1 MKKLLFILICLFMS
15 FEVKSESNEL
25 SGKKLLCNDSISIN
39 ETFSFVGFEF
49 SIREMTF
56 YQLYKTSGIFNKFS
70 GKYKTNP
77 QTITFSFSGLD
88 NFLLE
93 LDRQNL
99 TVNLQGDESP
109 LYRCKLFDGDI
120 EIYFKNLQ
128 TKIKNEF
135 KSN

>member
-1 MKKLLFILICLFMS
+1 MKKLLFILIYLFAS
-15 FEVKSESNEL
+15 FEAKSEADDF

-39 ETFSFVGFEF
+39 ETFSIVGFEF
-49 SIREMTF
+49 SVSEMTF
-56 YQLYKTSGIFNKFS
+56 YQLYTTSGILNIFR
-70 GKYKTNP
+70 GKYKNNP
-77 QTITFSFSGLD
+77 QILTFSFSGLD

>member
-1 MKKLLFILICLFMS
+1 MKKLLFILICLFVS
-15 FEVKSESNEL
+15 FDLKSKFDDF

-39 ETFSFVGFEF
+39 ETFSIVGFEF
-49 SIREMTF
+49 FIKDMTF
-56 YQLYKTSGIFNKFS
+56 YQLYKTSGIFNTFK

-93 LDRQNL
+93 LYRQNL
-99 TVNLQGDESP
+99 TVNLQGDDSP
-109 LYRCKLFDGDI
+109 LYRCELFDGNI

-128 TKIKNEF
+128 TKIKN
-135 KSN
+135 

>member
-1 MKKLLFILICLFMS
+1 MKKLLFILIYLFVS
-15 FEVKSESNEL
+15 FEVKSESDDFG
-25 SGKKLLCNDSISIN
+25 GKKLLCNDSISIN
-39 ETFSFVGFEF
+39 ETFSIVGFEF
-49 SIREMTF
+49 SVREMTF
-56 YQLYKTSGIFNKFS
+56 YQLYTTSGVFNVFR
-70 GKYKTNP
+70 GKYKNNP

-99 TVNLQGDESP
+99 TVNLQGDGSP
-109 LYRCKLFDGDI
+109 LYRCELFNGDI

-128 TKIKNEF
+128 TKIKNGF